1 MASMKAVI
9 TGDIIGSARA
19 TDPDKWIRPL
29 RNTLNQYGRE
39 PAEWQIF
46 RGDAFQVVAD
56 ANVGLRLM
64 LHLSAAVRAAEFD
77 VRMSLGLGDHAHK
90 AAKVTE
96 SHGTAFTHSGQAF
109 ETLEK
114 SKRKFVLRSGNE
126 EFNLQWN
133 LILYLLETLCE
144 SWTRA
149 SAEILA
155 LQIRQPDAVQS
166 ELAEKLGISQPSV
179 SARLRVAHADP
190 IAKVFAHYLHTIPQ
204 LS

>member
-1 MASMKAVI
+1 MKAVI

-19 TDPDKWIRPL
+19 TDPEKWIRPL
-29 RNTLNQYGRE
+29 RNTLKKYGRE

-46 RGDAFQVVAD
+46 RGDAFQIIVD
-56 ANVGLRLM
+56 AKVGLRLM
-64 LHLSAAVRAAEFD
+64 LHLSAAVRSAEFD
-77 VRMSLGLGDHAHK
+77 VRMSLGLGEHTHK
-90 AAKVTE
+90 ATKVTE
-96 SHGTAFTHSGQAF
+96 SNGTAFTHSGQAF

-114 SKRKFVLRSGNE
+114 SKRKFVLRSGEE
-126 EFNLQWN
+126 EFDRQWN
-133 LILYLLETLCE
+133 LMLYLLETLCE

-155 LQIRQPDAVQS
+155 LLMQQPDAVQS

-190 IAKVFAHYLHTIPQ
+190 IAKVLAHYLHTIPH
-204 LS
+204 LP